1 MSRFLITQEGED
13 MPCRVGITTD
23 KETRKTYWKGQVEGF
38 SGWRILANYSTRN
51 EAQAHEDRYAKQNK
65 CQAAGG
71 GGTAPGTWHV
81 YRFDY
86 TRTK

>member
-1 MSRFLITQEGED
+1 

-23 KETRKTYWKGQVEGF
+23 TETRKAYWKGEVEGF
-38 SGWRILANYSTRN
+38 SGWLILAKYSTRDK
-51 EAQAHEDRYAKQNK
+51 AQAHEDRYARQNK
-65 CQAAGG
+65 CQASAGG
-71 GGTAPGTWHV
+71 DTARGPWYV